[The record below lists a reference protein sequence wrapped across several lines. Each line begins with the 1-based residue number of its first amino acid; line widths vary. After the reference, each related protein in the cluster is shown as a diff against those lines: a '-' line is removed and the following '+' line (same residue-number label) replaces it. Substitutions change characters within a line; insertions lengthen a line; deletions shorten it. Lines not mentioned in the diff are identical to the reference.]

1 MNFWEIILGLL
12 GGGAVAGAISLY
24 NAKANNTSIQADT
37 FKKFFDEVQE
47 WTRSELELYS
57 TEIRDL
63 KQERKKFLEGFEE
76 YKAESK
82 KEIETIKKDSAI
94 KDCAINSAYRC
105 VLVNDVHE
113 CPVIKTMN
121 EIIQEERYNHNT
133 ITNKNE

>member
-12 GGGAVAGAISLY
+12 GGGAVAGIISLY

-37 FKKFFDEVQE
+37 FKKFFDEAQE
-47 WTRSELELYS
+47 WTRSELEQYS
-57 TEIRDL
+57 KEIKEL
-63 KQERKKFLEGFEE
+63 KQERKDFLDGFED
-76 YKAESK
+76 YKLENK

-105 VLVNDVHE
+105 VLVNDVHD

-121 EIIQEERYNHNT
+121 DIIQQERLNN
-133 ITNKNE
+133 NGSNSQ

>member
-12 GGGAVAGAISLY
+12 GGGAVAGIISLY

-47 WTRSELELYS
+47 WTRNEVEQHSKEVKELKE
-57 TEIRDL
+57 
-63 KQERKKFLEGFEE
+63 ERKAFLSDFED
-76 YKAESK
+76 YKLENK

-105 VLVNDVHE
+105 VLVNDVHD

-121 EIIQEERYNHNT
+121 DIIQQERLNN
-133 ITNKNE
+133 NSSNNQ